1 MGEQMFAQ
9 VLQKSVNDV
18 VSRQYEIG
26 IDWVNDG
33 EYGHA
38 MTESLDFGSW
48 WSYSFSRFGG
58 IELTDEPSELAPP
71 APGSKITLVDF
82 EDRRDW
88 QDFSDVYA
96 DPSSAVLPHSWKRNA
111 DDGGSIAPVLPVIT
125 GPLTYTGAEAV
136 RQDIDGLVTALD
148 ANGIDRRDGFI
159 AAVSPGSAARLHNA
173 YYANDEEA
181 VQACAQVL
189 REEYLAITQA
199 GLTVQIDDPS
209 LAESW
214 DQINPAPSVE
224 DYRRYI
230 QVRCDAINTALEGID
245 PAQVRLHLCWGS
257 WHGPH
262 TRHPVAGDR
271 RQCAHRQ
278 CEIPVVRGGQCP
290 SRARVDGVGRGGPA
304 QGPCADTRSRGAF
317 DQCRRTPR
325 ARCPADRPVRAD
337 RRRRPGHCLHRL
349 RSRRSDPPVPGLGQV
364 EFLGTGGASGR
375 LRPDHRTR
383 PENPCDDRHR
393 CRGSEPS
400 SPEVI
405 PRGVGG
411 SAPRHGRRR

>member
-1 MGEQMFAQ
+1 MAIRTTHVGSLPRTAELLDANSRRKDMGEQMFAQ

-18 VSRQYEIG
+18 VSRQHEIG

-58 IELTDEPSELAPP
+58 IELTDEPSELAPS

-96 DPSSAVLPHSWKRNA
+96 DPPSAVLPHSWKRNA

-173 YYANDEEA
+173 YYANDEEV

-262 TRHPVAGDR
+262 TTDIPLREIVDNVLTVNAKYLSFEAANARHEHEWTVWDEVDLPKDRVLIPGVVGHSTNVVEHLELVAQRIGRFVQIVSADR
-271 RQCAHRQ
+271 VIASTDCGL
-278 CEIPVVRGGQCP
+278 GGRIHP
-290 SRARVDGVGRGGPA
+290 SLAWAKLNSLA
-304 QGPCADTRSRGAF
+304 QG
-317 DQCRRTPR
+317 
-325 ARCPADRPVRAD
+325 ARLVD
-337 RRRRPGHCLHRL
+337 
-349 RSRRSDPPVPGLGQV
+349 
-364 EFLGTGGASGR
+364 
-375 LRPDHRTR
+375 
-383 PENPCDDRHR
+383 
-393 CRGSEPS
+393 
-400 SPEVI
+400 
-405 PRGVGG
+405 
-411 SAPRHGRRR
+411 